1 MNRDNIILIGMPGVG
16 KSTIGV
22 VLAKVL
28 GYQFVDADLLIQEA
42 EGKLLSELIEE
53 NGTDGFIEI
62 ENRVNSQIQTH
73 RSVIATGG
81 SVIYGKEA
89 MEHLKSIG
97 TVVYLKQ
104 NLRVLQRRLRNL
116 KGRGVVL
123 KEGQTLADLYKERT
137 VLYEK
142 YADITV
148 DQYKQ
153 TIQQTLKAVQEAL
166 KENQEPRRWYL
177 NKIKQRFF
185 YIPMGYVIIESVY

>member
-1 MNRDNIILIGMPGVG
+1 MNRDNIVLIGMPGVG
-16 KSTIGV
+16 KSTVGV
-22 VLAKVL
+22 VLAKAL

-53 NGTDGFIEI
+53 HGTDGFIEI
-62 ENRVNSQIQTH
+62 ENRVNSQIQAH

-153 TIQQTLKAVQEAL
+153 SIEQTLKAVRKAL
-166 KENQEPRRWYL
+166 EEN
-177 NKIKQRFF
+177 
-185 YIPMGYVIIESVY
+185 

>member
-1 MNRDNIILIGMPGVG
+1 MNRDNIVLIGMPGVG
-16 KSTIGV
+16 KSTVGV
-22 VLAKVL
+22 VLAKAL

-53 NGTDGFIEI
+53 HGTDGFIEI

-81 SVIYGKEA
+81 SVVYGKEA

-123 KEGQTLADLYKERT
+123 KEGQTLVDLYKERT

-166 KENQEPRRWYL
+166 KEN
-177 NKIKQRFF
+177 
-185 YIPMGYVIIESVY
+185 

>member
-1 MNRDNIILIGMPGVG
+1 MNIDNIVLIGMPGVG
-16 KSTIGV
+16 KSTVGV
-22 VLAKVL
+22 VLAKAL

-53 NGTDGFIEI
+53 HGTDGFIEI

-81 SVIYGKEA
+81 SVVYGKEA

-123 KEGQTLADLYKERT
+123 KEGQTLVDLYKERT

-153 TIQQTLKAVQEAL
+153 SIEQTLKAVRKAL
-166 KENQEPRRWYL
+166 EEN
-177 NKIKQRFF
+177 
-185 YIPMGYVIIESVY
+185 

>member
-104 NLRVLQRRLRNL
+104 NLRVLQQRLRNL

-166 KENQEPRRWYL
+166 KEN
-177 NKIKQRFF
+177 
-185 YIPMGYVIIESVY
+185 

>member
-1 MNRDNIILIGMPGVG
+1 MNRENINLIGMPGVG

-166 KENQEPRRWYL
+166 KEN
-177 NKIKQRFF
+177 
-185 YIPMGYVIIESVY
+185 

>member
-1 MNRDNIILIGMPGVG
+1 MNRANIVLIGMPGVG
-16 KSTIGV
+16 KSTVGV
-22 VLAKVL
+22 VLAKAL

-53 NGTDGFIEI
+53 HGTDGFIEI

-81 SVIYGKEA
+81 SVVYGKEA

-123 KEGQTLADLYKERT
+123 KEGQTLVDLYKERT

-148 DQYKQ
+148 YQYKQ
-153 TIQQTLKAVQEAL
+153 SIEQTLKAVRKAL
-166 KENQEPRRWYL
+166 EEN
-177 NKIKQRFF
+177 
-185 YIPMGYVIIESVY
+185 

>member
-22 VLAKVL
+22 VLAIVL

-166 KENQEPRRWYL
+166 KEN
-177 NKIKQRFF
+177 
-185 YIPMGYVIIESVY
+185 

>member
-16 KSTIGV
+16 KSTIGI

-53 NGTDGFIEI
+53 YGTDGFIEI

-104 NLRVLQRRLRNL
+104 NLRVLQRRLRNI

-123 KEGQTLADLYKERT
+123 KEGQTLVDLYKERT

-166 KENQEPRRWYL
+166 KEN
-177 NKIKQRFF
+177 
-185 YIPMGYVIIESVY
+185 

>member
-1 MNRDNIILIGMPGVG
+1 MNRDNISLIGMPGVG

-166 KENQEPRRWYL
+166 KEN
-177 NKIKQRFF
+177 
-185 YIPMGYVIIESVY
+185 

>member
-1 MNRDNIILIGMPGVG
+1 MNRDNIVLIGMPGVG
-16 KSTIGV
+16 KSTVGV
-22 VLAKVL
+22 VLAKAL

-53 NGTDGFIEI
+53 HGTDGFIEI

-81 SVIYGKEA
+81 SVVYGKEA

-123 KEGQTLADLYKERT
+123 KEGQTLVDLYKERT

-148 DQYKQ
+148 NEYGLNVEQ
-153 TIQQTLKAVQEAL
+153 TID
-166 KENQEPRRWYL
+166 
-177 NKIKQRFF
+177 KILSSRNEKKCKK
-185 YIPMGYVIIESVY
+185 

>member
-1 MNRDNIILIGMPGVG
+1 MNKDNIILIGMPGVG

-166 KENQEPRRWYL
+166 KEN
-177 NKIKQRFF
+177 
-185 YIPMGYVIIESVY
+185 

>member
-1 MNRDNIILIGMPGVG
+1 MNRDNIVLIGMPGVG
-16 KSTIGV
+16 KSTVGV
-22 VLAKVL
+22 VLAKAL

-53 NGTDGFIEI
+53 HGTDGFIEI

-81 SVIYGKEA
+81 SVVYGKEA

-123 KEGQTLADLYKERT
+123 KEGQTLVDLYKERT
-137 VLYEK
+137 VLYKK

-153 TIQQTLKAVQEAL
+153 SIEQTLKAVRKAL
-166 KENQEPRRWYL
+166 EEN
-177 NKIKQRFF
+177 
-185 YIPMGYVIIESVY
+185 

>member
-22 VLAKVL
+22 VLAIVL

-42 EGKLLSELIEE
+42 EGKLLSELIAE

-148 DQYKQ
+148 HQYKQ

-166 KENQEPRRWYL
+166 KEN
-177 NKIKQRFF
+177 
-185 YIPMGYVIIESVY
+185 

>member
-104 NLRVLQRRLRNL
+104 NLRVLQRRLRNI

-166 KENQEPRRWYL
+166 KEN
-177 NKIKQRFF
+177 
-185 YIPMGYVIIESVY
+185 

>member
-1 MNRDNIILIGMPGVG
+1 MNRDSIVLIGMPGVG
-16 KSTIGV
+16 KSTVGV
-22 VLAKVL
+22 VLAKAL

-53 NGTDGFIEI
+53 HGTDGFIEI

-81 SVIYGKEA
+81 SVVYGKEA

-123 KEGQTLADLYKERT
+123 KEGQTLVDLYKERT

-148 DQYKQ
+148 DKYKQ
-153 TIQQTLKAVQEAL
+153 SIEQTLKAVRKAL
-166 KENQEPRRWYL
+166 EEN
-177 NKIKQRFF
+177 
-185 YIPMGYVIIESVY
+185 

>member
-1 MNRDNIILIGMPGVG
+1 MNRDNIVLIGMPGVG
-16 KSTIGV
+16 KSTVGV
-22 VLAKVL
+22 VLAKAL

-42 EGKLLSELIEE
+42 EGKLLSELSEE
-53 NGTDGFIEI
+53 HGTDGFIEI

-81 SVIYGKEA
+81 SVVYGKEA

-123 KEGQTLADLYKERT
+123 KEGQTLVDLYKERT

-153 TIQQTLKAVQEAL
+153 SIEQTLKAVRKAL
-166 KENQEPRRWYL
+166 EEN
-177 NKIKQRFF
+177 
-185 YIPMGYVIIESVY
+185 

>member
-1 MNRDNIILIGMPGVG
+1 MNRDNIVLIGMPGVG
-16 KSTIGV
+16 KSTVGV
-22 VLAKVL
+22 VLAKAL

-53 NGTDGFIEI
+53 HGTDGFIEI

-81 SVIYGKEA
+81 SVVYGKEA

-104 NLRVLQRRLRNL
+104 NLRVLKRRLRNL

-123 KEGQTLADLYKERT
+123 KEGQTLVDLYKERT

-153 TIQQTLKAVQEAL
+153 SIEQTLKAVRKAL
-166 KENQEPRRWYL
+166 EEN
-177 NKIKQRFF
+177 
-185 YIPMGYVIIESVY
+185 

>member
-104 NLRVLQRRLRNL
+104 NLRVLQRRLCNL

-166 KENQEPRRWYL
+166 KEN
-177 NKIKQRFF
+177 
-185 YIPMGYVIIESVY
+185 

>member
-153 TIQQTLKAVQEAL
+153 TIQQTLKAVQEAW
-166 KENQEPRRWYL
+166 KEN
-177 NKIKQRFF
+177 
-185 YIPMGYVIIESVY
+185 

>member
-1 MNRDNIILIGMPGVG
+1 MSLV
-16 KSTIGV
+16 
-22 VLAKVL
+22 
-28 GYQFVDADLLIQEA
+28 
-42 EGKLLSELIEE
+42 EE
-53 NGTDGFIEI
+53 HGTDGFIEI

-81 SVIYGKEA
+81 SVVYGKEA

-123 KEGQTLADLYKERT
+123 KEGQTLVDLYKERT

-142 YADITV
+142 YADITIDEENKNLEETLQSIV
-148 DQYKQ
+148 DS
-153 TIQQTLKAVQEAL
+153 LE
-166 KENQEPRRWYL
+166 L
-177 NKIKQRFF
+177 NS
-185 YIPMGYVIIESVY
+185 EDTE